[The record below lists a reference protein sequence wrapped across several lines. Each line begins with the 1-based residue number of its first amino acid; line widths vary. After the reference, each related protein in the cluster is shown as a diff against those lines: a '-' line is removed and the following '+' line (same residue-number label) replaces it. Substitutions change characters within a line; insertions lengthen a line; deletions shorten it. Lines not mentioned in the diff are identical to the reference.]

1 MEIIERRENPLLD
14 RVEIS
19 FQWDHPDEPTPSLSM
34 MIDAAA
40 KSEPGANK
48 DLVFVK
54 NVDTR
59 FGMSRT
65 SGMALIYGS
74 SESASIEPLYV
85 KERHKSQEETPVTE
99 PDSPD
104 PNESNNEEE
113 ENTSEEGGES
123 NE

>member
-1 MEIIERRENPLLD
+1 MQVIERRENPLLD

-34 MIDAAA
+34 MVEAAA

-74 SESASIEPLYV
+74 SESAAIEPLYCLLYASDAAD
-85 KERHKSQEETPVTE
+85 E
-99 PDSPD
+99 
-104 PNESNNEEE
+104 
-113 ENTSEEGGES
+113 
-123 NE
+123 